1 MNIGFIWVSSGFQGF
16 QYVGSIVWEYNIWN
30 PLRGSRRVALRV
42 WTGLDKT
49 GPSYVSTL

>member
-1 MNIGFIWVSSGFQGF
+1 MQNEHRFHMGVKWVSR
-16 QYVGSIVWEYNIWN
+16 VIVWEYNIWN